1 MPKRD
6 DRRRK
11 PSDGNP
17 RAGASGAHRAGPRA
31 RAGDFRLL
39 LVLLAL
45 FVVFVPATGVR
56 GVAARAT
63 GEDASSRTGTGPSG
77 LPLPRFVSL
86 AAGRANMRVGPG
98 RQYPIRWVYT
108 RRHWPLKVID
118 EYGHW
123 RLVEDADG
131 TRGWMHAALLSGRRT
146 AVLRGEGAIALHAR
160 PDPASP
166 VRYRAEPGVLVTLL
180 ACRPAW
186 CRVRILG
193 GKAWVARRHLWGVLE
208 GETFD

>member
-1 MPKRD
+1 MPGCD
-6 DRRRK
+6 GEVQK
-11 PSDGNP
+11 P
-17 RAGASGAHRAGPRA
+17 HLTVKRA
-31 RAGDFRLL
+31 RRPDALPPHAGRALL
-39 LVLLAL
+39 ACLTLLFVLLA
-45 FVVFVPATGVR
+45 VMVPLRAGR
-56 GVAARAT
+56 AAPALGMAEGAVAAVKRGA
-63 GEDASSRTGTGPSG
+63 SG

-146 AVLRGEGAIALHAR
+146 ALLRGRDRIALHAR
-160 PDPASP
+160 PDAGSS
-166 VRYRAEPGVLVTLL
+166 VRYRAEPGVLVDLL
-180 ACRPAW
+180 ACRPLW

-193 GKAWVARRHLWGVLE
+193 GKAWVERRHLWGVLK
-208 GETFD
+208 GETFE

>member
-1 MPKRD
+1 MPGCD
-6 DRRRK
+6 EEVQK
-11 PSDGNP
+11 PHLPVKIVGEP
-17 RAGASGAHRAGPRA
+17 AALPPHGGRA
-31 RAGDFRLL
+31 
-39 LVLLAL
+39 LLACFALL
-45 FVVFVPATGVR
+45 FMLLAGMIPP
-56 GVAARAT
+56 
-63 GEDASSRTGTGPSG
+63 RTGKTATAQGMAEGTVPTMKRGASG

-146 AVLRGEGAIALHAR
+146 GLLRGRDRIALHAR
-160 PDPASP
+160 PDAGSPA
-166 VRYRAEPGVLVTLL
+166 RYRAEPGVLVDLL
-180 ACRPAW
+180 ACRPLW

-193 GKAWVARRHLWGVLE
+193 GKAWVERRHLWGVLK
-208 GETFD
+208 GETFE